1 MNRGVKEPT
10 MRWMIIVPLALAALQ
25 VIGCGSGRTSDVP
38 TVPQSAYSTAPLPQ
52 VEPVRGDDHM
62 QQALEGSIARFVQW
76 TNRHYGKSVL
86 DTKAD
91 NACHSQQ
98 VEDLWSCYVT
108 VIIEPHNG
116 FKAARQTARY
126 TVTRDTEKNELIFL
140 AGGAT

>member
-1 MNRGVKEPT
+1 
-10 MRWMIIVPLALAALQ
+10 MRRIIIVPLLFSAMPLAA
-25 VIGCGSGRTSDVP
+25 CGGNASKVP
-38 TVPQSAYSTAPLPQ
+38 TVPQSAYSKAPLPQ

-62 QQALEGSIARFVQW
+62 RQALEGSIARFVQW

-91 NACHSQQ
+91 NSCRPQQ